1 VRGMALT
8 KAVGAIAFISLINQY
23 IQSIDSV
30 WGSVV
35 SLARGQST
43 GQRRCLDMSNVPK
56 VIDSPNGAL
65 TEMQDRFVDAY
76 VSNGGRIEKAAIEA
90 GYSETSARTI
100 GSRLVKDSRILQE
113 IYRRT
118 VEQVALAAPKALATV
133 ERLAVTARSEKVQL
147 EAAAD
152 LLNRA
157 GVKAPDR
164 IDHRVGG
171 EISVVIDLGGNN

>member
-1 VRGMALT
+1 MPNEL
-8 KAVGAIAFISLINQY
+8 K
-23 IQSIDSV
+23 
-30 WGSVV
+30 
-35 SLARGQST
+35 
-43 GQRRCLDMSNVPK
+43 P
-56 VIDSPNGAL
+56 IDSPNGAL
-65 TEMQDRFVDAY
+65 TEKQDRFVDEY
-76 VSNGGRIEKAAIEA
+76 VANGGRIERAAIDA

-118 VEQVALAAPKALATV
+118 VEQVALSAPKALATV
-133 ERLAVTARSEKVQL
+133 ERLAVSARSEKVQL

-164 IDHRVGG
+164 IDHRIGG
-171 EISVVIDLGGNN
+171 EITVQIDLGG

>member
-1 VRGMALT
+1 MPNEL
-8 KAVGAIAFISLINQY
+8 K
-23 IQSIDSV
+23 SV
-30 WGSVV
+30 
-35 SLARGQST
+35 
-43 GQRRCLDMSNVPK
+43 
-56 VIDSPNGAL
+56 DSPSGSL
-65 TEMQDRFVDAY
+65 TERQDRFVDEY
-76 VSNGGRIEKAAIEA
+76 VANGGRIERAAIDA
-90 GYSETSARTI
+90 GYSEVSARTI
-100 GSRLVKDSRILQE
+100 GSRLAKDPRILQE

-164 IDHRVGG
+164 IDHRIGG
-171 EISVVIDLGGNN
+171 EITVQIDLGG